1 MNIFNRLLAL
11 SPLNP
16 LKGTLSFYRKS
27 RRRAGSNSLYKGL
40 GGKTLILVLLITLT
54 HTAATS
60 W

>member
-1 MNIFNRLLAL
+1 MKIFNRLLAL

-27 RRRAGSNSLYKGL
+27 RRRAGLNYLYRGM